1 MRGRIG
7 LLLTVFAALTVLA
20 LPPWLALQEARRQAY
35 AAESDQVRR
44 YAADVLRRTDGTAQ
58 QIDEAFRQ
66 LRQSGFAPCSA
77 DSLDLMRQIDL
88 GSSYLQAVGYVR
100 DGSIVCS
107 SMGGAPMVLGQPGF
121 RTAAGVTIYQNIPL
135 SLPGQ
140 LPLMAAQRGDQVA
153 LIHRDLPIDVW
164 TDIPGVSLGV
174 LHAGGLGQ
182 PIARGQIDPAWLQRL
197 GTRFE
202 ARFTDARF
210 VVSVLRSRKSQFVAV
225 AAVPL
230 AELDRRAGAIARR
243 LVPAAL
249 VGGLVLALAILLLAR
264 RQMSME
270 AALRSALRRDEF
282 YLCYQ
287 PIVRLQTGEW
297 VGAEA
302 LLRWRRADGTLVG
315 PDLFIPVAEEAK
327 LITRITERVLRLV
340 AHDAGH
346 FLAVHPDFHIALNL
360 SADDLHSSAIVERLC
375 AMLKEYGAQPANL
388 IVEITE
394 RGFLNLSSARE
405 VIGAL
410 RERGIEVAID
420 DFGTGYSS
428 LSYLESLDLDFL
440 KIDRSFIEA
449 IGTGAPISLVVGHII
464 AMARSMGLR
473 MIAEGIESE
482 AQSAFLRE
490 RGVEYAQG
498 FLFGRPM
505 SFAELV
511 QRFQERGHAA
521 LLRQARAGADA

>member
-7 LLLTVFAALTVLA
+7 WGLTILAALAALA
-20 LPPWLALQEARRQAY
+20 LPPWLALREARRQAY
-35 AAESDQVRR
+35 AAESDQVRH
-44 YAADVLRRTDGTAQ
+44 YAMDVLQRVDGTARQ
-58 QIDEAFRQ
+58 FNAAFRK
-66 LRQSGFAPCSA
+66 LEETRFPPCSPE
-77 DSLDLMRQIDL
+77 SLALMRQIDL
-88 GSSYLQAVGYVR
+88 GSSYLQAVGYVQEH
-100 DGSIVCS
+100 SIGCS
-107 SMGGAPMVLGQPGF
+107 SMRGAPLELGSATL
-121 RTAAGVTIYQNIPL
+121 RTATGFTFYLDVPL

-140 LPLMAAQRGDQVA
+140 LPLMAARRGGVAA

-164 TDIPGVSLGV
+164 TDKRDVSLGV
-174 LHAGGLGQ
+174 LHGPTGRVL
-182 PIARGQIDPAWLQRL
+182 IARGPIDPAWMARL
-197 GTRFE
+197 GKRDE
-202 ARFTDARF
+202 ASFADRDRL
-210 VVSVLRSRKSQFVAV
+210 VSVLRSRESEFVSV
-225 AAVPL
+225 TAAPL
-230 AELDRRAGAIARR
+230 AGAQRRANAIAKR
-243 LVPAAL
+243 LVPAAA
-249 VGGLVLALAILLLAR
+249 VAGLMVALAIVLLGR
-264 RQMSME
+264 RQLSME
-270 AALRSALRRDEF
+270 AALRSALRRGEF
-282 YLCYQ
+282 FLCYQ
-287 PIVRLQTGEW
+287 PIVHLQTGEW

-315 PDLFIPVAEEAK
+315 PDLFIPVAEQSK
-327 LITRITERVLRLV
+327 LITKITERVLHLV
-340 AHDAGH
+340 AHDACH
-346 FLAVHPDFHIALNL
+346 LLVANPDFHIALNL
-360 SADDLHSSAIVERLC
+360 SAEDLHSNAIVERLC
-375 AMLKEYGAQPANL
+375 AMLKQCGAQPSNL

-410 RERGIEVAID
+410 RDKGIEVAID

-482 AQSAFLRE
+482 AQAAFIRE

-505 SFAELV
+505 PFGELV
-511 QRFQERGHAA
+511 QRYKEREHAA
-521 LLRQARAGADA
+521 LLRLARAGAET